1 MDPTVVDIDASVE
14 DSVLVDV
21 GSIVVGVDS
30 VTVCVE
36 SAGDDVVC
44 MDSVSVCV
52 DLTIVGNAVCVDSVI
67 VCFDSVSVC
76 VESVVVDKDA
86 AVVNMGTAFVVCI
99 WVELWVDASV
109 VDNDVFK
116 CSRRDTTIEEL
127 SAADI
132 SILIKSS
139 RLLLRWESIMFVVNS
154 IDASL
159 SNTSSVLTITLVFL
173 KEKK

>member
-14 DSVLVDV
+14 DTVLVDV

-30 VTVCVE
+30 VTVCVD
-36 SAGDDVVC
+36 SASVDVVC
-44 MDSVSVCV
+44 MDLVIVCV
-52 DLTIVGNAVCVDSVI
+52 DSTIVGNAVCVDSVI
-67 VCFDSVSVC
+67 VCLDSVSVC
-76 VESVVVDKDA
+76 VDSVVVDKDV
-86 AVVNMGTAFVVCI
+86 VVNMGTAVVVYI
-99 WVELWVDASV
+99 WVELWVNASV

-127 SAADI
+127 SAADN